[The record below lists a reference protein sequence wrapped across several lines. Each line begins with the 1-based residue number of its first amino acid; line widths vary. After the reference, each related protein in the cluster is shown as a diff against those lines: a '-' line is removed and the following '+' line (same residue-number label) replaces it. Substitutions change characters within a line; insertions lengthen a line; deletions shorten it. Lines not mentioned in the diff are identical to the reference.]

1 MKSFNEIKINNFKDY
16 LKIVTPLTLSFFTSI
31 DYIMR
36 QREKEEINNIKK
48 RYLVTAKI
56 SEASRF

>member
-56 SEASRF
+56 SEPSRF